1 MEPETPKPEGSQ
13 GFTSFLH
20 DLLASHVQEDGMQH
34 RNWYHVAHL
43 RDGDQYEAGG
53 IQLVRQIL
61 TGGRCMPHI
70 QMHVG
75 NAKGLRGNVVRL
87 IHEPHSHIRRVLP
100 IEHNLVAAKTR
111 AFSGAV
117 PVVASTKLGPSG
129 FESHSRRL
137 FSGIAWSTSFA
148 RGLVKPSDPRYT
160 ADELVCSS
168 NDGGVRYSWSRT
180 L

>member
-13 GFTSFLH
+13 GFASFLH

-34 RNWYHVAHL
+34 RNWYHVTHL

-53 IQLVRQIL
+53 IQLVRRIL
-61 TGGRCMPHI
+61 NGGRCMPHI

-100 IEHNLVAAKTR
+100 VEHTSSRGQNQGLFRCHTRGNLHQIGTFRLREPFQK
-111 AFSGAV
+111 AFQ
-117 PVVASTKLGPSG
+117 
-129 FESHSRRL
+129 
-137 FSGIAWSTSFA
+137 
-148 RGLVKPSDPRYT
+148 
-160 ADELVCSS
+160 
-168 NDGGVRYSWSRT
+168 RYSAEHQLRQG
-180 L
+180 LGEA